1 MIYRAA
7 NEEVAA
13 GAAAGSSSTASLAVA
28 ESAVSAALYATA
40 GAAGAAMAADAVM
53 EAVKTAASAK
63 SASRDSK
70 DDNDGS
76 SSSTSESTTKK
87 PPLSP
92 SPAAVRHFNRHN
104 VVMKSFRNVALA
116 DLELV
121 FPSKH
126 VEVLPSTLVR
136 SALTAVGAVV
146 AAAALIQ
153 QQVGM

>member
-63 SASRDSK
+63 SASQDSK

-76 SSSTSESTTKK
+76 SSSSESTPKQLT
-87 PPLSP
+87 LSP